1 MAIFRS
7 HTESLREGILRRR
20 GLIVSTTTLRLATTI
35 STWQIS
41 STPPAL
47 QSPSSLLS
55 CWFWSVHSRGTSPS
69 SRSSRQVDVRC
80 ASTAEVASTMV
91 TSARGL
97 MRIDQPSPVRMFNG
111 KSSKATFSGD
121 QSTRCCFAFVLVL
134 AHKCL
139 QVFL

>member
-41 STPPAL
+41 STQPVL
-47 QSPSSLLS
+47 RSPSSLLS
-55 CWFWSVHSRGTSPS
+55 CWFWSVHSRGISPS

-91 TSARGL
+91 MSVRRL
-97 MRIDQPSPVRMFNG
+97 MRIDQLSPVRMFNG
-111 KSSKATFSGD
+111 KSFKAMSLGNQITRSCSALRVVWERKYL
-121 QSTRCCFAFVLVL
+121 QS
-134 AHKCL
+134 
-139 QVFL
+139 